1 MDSFL
6 HRYRNVTTLLVA
18 ILLQLVVL
26 GYQVRNDKDVP
37 LVRVWAVSAVTPLAS
52 ALDSVHGGLRGF
64 FKDYVVLVDA
74 QEENAKL
81 RAKLDQ
87 TLLEN
92 QQLRSELQTAE
103 VAGSL
108 RLFRETSPLET
119 LPAQVIGN
127 TTGTGEHVVVVD
139 QGSRD
144 GVRKGMAAIVPEGIV
159 GKVVN
164 VFPNASYVLL
174 ATDPSF
180 AAGVISQN
188 HRVVGTAKGQ
198 GETNLKVDYVPNEK
212 VVEDGERWYTS
223 GTDRIFPRGLPV
235 GVATEVAIGASQ
247 KKIQLIPGGFARGL
261 EALLI
266 VTSGV
271 HGEIP
276 DPETTDVS
284 DAGDAPVLMP
294 PPDQAVPEQ
303 DQIGSL
309 AAPAQGGPM
318 ATDADRITERV
329 RAIGEAQG
337 HVFGERGRGAPDF
350 NMSPA
355 AASTSTS
362 PKP

>member
-1 MDSFL
+1 MDTFL

-18 ILLQLVVL
+18 ILLQLVLL
-26 GYQVRNDKDVP
+26 GYQVRNDQDVP
-37 LVRVWAVSAVTPLAS
+37 LVRVWSVSAVSPLAS
-52 ALDSVHGGLRGF
+52 ALDSVRGGIGGF
-64 FKDYVVLVDA
+64 FKDYVVLVDT
-74 QEENAKL
+74 QEENTKL
-81 RAKLDQ
+81 RAKLDEA
-87 TLLEN
+87 LLEN
-92 QQLRSELQTAE
+92 QQLRSQLQVAE
-103 VAGSL
+103 VAESL
-108 RLFRETSPLET
+108 RLFRESSTLET

-127 TTGTGEHVVVVD
+127 TTGNGEHVVLVD

-188 HRVVGTAKGQ
+188 HRVVGTAKGL
-198 GETNLKVDYVPNEK
+198 GETNLRVDYVPNEK

-266 VTSGV
+266 VTSGA

-276 DPETTDVS
+276 DPETNVS
-284 DAGDAPVLMP
+284 DAVPSPDDAA
-294 PPDQAVPEQ
+294 QEQ
-303 DQIGSL
+303 DQVGSL

-337 HVFGERGRGAPDF
+337 HVFGERGNGAPNF
-350 NMSPA
+350 NLSPTSTAAPSPA
-355 AASTSTS
+355 SAPNSASQ
-362 PKP
+362 

>member
-18 ILLQLVVL
+18 ILLQLVLL
-26 GYQVRNDKDVP
+26 GYQVRNDQDVP

-52 ALDSVHGGLRGF
+52 ALDSVHGGIGGF

-74 QEENAKL
+74 QKENAEL
-81 RAKLDQ
+81 RAELDQ

-92 QQLRSELQTAE
+92 QQLRSKLQTAE
-103 VAGSL
+103 VAESL
-108 RLFRETSPLET
+108 RLFQESSPLGT

-127 TTGTGEHVVVVD
+127 TTGTGERVVVVD
-139 QGSRD
+139 QGSRH

-198 GETNLKVDYVPNEK
+198 GETNLRVDYVPNEK
-212 VVEDGERWYTS
+212 VIEDGEQFYTS

-235 GVATEVAIGASQ
+235 GIATEVAIGASQ
-247 KKIQLIPGGFARGL
+247 KKIQLIPSGFARGL
-261 EALLI
+261 EAVLI

-276 DPETTDVS
+276 DPETTDVT
-284 DAGDAPVLMP
+284 DAGDAPVLLP
-294 PPDQAVPEQ
+294 LPE
-303 DQIGSL
+303 DAASGEDEVGSL
-309 AAPAQGGPM
+309 GEPAQGGPL
-318 ATDADRITERV
+318 ATDADRVTERV
-329 RAIGEAQG
+329 RKIGKAQG
-337 HVFGERGRGAPDF
+337 HVFGERGNGAPDF
-350 NMSPA
+350 NLSP
-355 AASTSTS
+355 ASTSS
-362 PKP
+362 QQ